1 MTASLSAA
9 CSTPDQR
16 LDRARTSTTRLS
28 LASCHSHVQKRHPCR
43 HSLLRTTAPDLSD
56 LRDTVRLATAA
67 GAEAIA
73 VSGRQRACELLHL
86 PHLMEYVAALLRR
99 YAARFEGAH
108 SARLHHAVRRLREA
122 NGTRARV
129 LQPEALAAELG
140 MPTRCVDMWWRDPRC
155 EAEGAHAEIRPS
167 P

>member
-1 MTASLSAA
+1 MYDERLQAKRESDETLTIHLRSDASG
-9 CSTPDQR
+9 
-16 LDRARTSTTRLS
+16 TTHEE
-28 LASCHSHVQKRHPCR
+28 A
-43 HSLLRTTAPDLSD
+43 
-56 LRDTVRLATAA
+56 
-67 GAEAIA
+67 AEATD
-73 VSGRQRACELLHL
+73 SRG
-86 PHLMEYVAALLRR
+86 RR

-167 P
+167 S